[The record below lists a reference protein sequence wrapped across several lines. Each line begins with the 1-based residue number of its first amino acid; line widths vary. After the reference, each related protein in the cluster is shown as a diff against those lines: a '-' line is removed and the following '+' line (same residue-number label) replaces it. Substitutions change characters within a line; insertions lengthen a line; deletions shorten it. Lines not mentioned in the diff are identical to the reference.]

1 MRASRFLGGIWHLGI
16 KEMRSLFRDP
26 MMFGFM
32 LFAFSFAVFS
42 AGKGSSIDLRDAPVA
57 IVDQDRSPL
66 SDRVLAAIHP
76 PEFLQP
82 AIIAND
88 QIADVLDKGE
98 FTFVLVIPQ
107 HFQRDIIAGNA
118 PELQLN
124 IDATQMTQGF
134 TGAAYLASLVNR
146 AVTIHTQ
153 RQVADTESLSPVKL
167 VTRMRFN
174 PTLNSEWFGAVMEL
188 INVTTMLSVILTGA
202 SLIREREH
210 GTLDHLLA
218 MPLTPLQ
225 LMLARLWS
233 MGLVVLVAATL
244 SLRFVVEGAL
254 AMPVA
259 GGYGLFLVATALHLF
274 AMTSMGVLMATIAR
288 NMPQLGL
295 MAMLC
300 IMPMTM
306 LSGGTT
312 PYESMP
318 IAVQWLM
325 NLAPTTHFVAVAQA
339 VLYRGA
345 DAGVVAGH
353 LIALA
358 LIGLAFCWISLRRF
372 RLSLAAV

>member
-1 MRASRFLGGIWHLGI
+1 MRRTRFLSGIWHLGI

-66 SDRVLAAIHP
+66 SARVIAAIHP
-76 PEFLQP
+76 PEFKSPQL
-82 AIIAND
+82 IEFD
-88 QIADVLDKGE
+88 QMADLMDQGQY
-98 FTFVLVIPQ
+98 TFVLVFPPN
-107 HFQRDIIAGNA
+107 FQREVIAGNV

-134 TGAAYLASLVNR
+134 TGASYLASLINR
-146 AVTIHTQ
+146 AVMIHTQ
-153 RQVADTESLSPVKL
+153 RQVVDSESALPVRL

-210 GTLDHLLA
+210 GTLGHLLA

-233 MGLVVLVAATL
+233 MGLVVLVAAML
-244 SLRFVVEGAL
+244 SLRWVIAGAL
-254 AMPVA
+254 AMPIA
-259 GGYGLFLVATALHLF
+259 GSLWLFMLATALHLF
-274 AMTSMGVLMATIAR
+274 AMTSMGVLMATLAR

-300 IMPMTM
+300 IMPMNM

-312 PYESMP
+312 PYETMP
-318 IAVQWLM
+318 LAVQWLM
-325 NLAPTTHFVAVAQA
+325 NLAPTTHFVAIAQA

-345 DAGVVAGH
+345 GAGVVVGH
-353 LIALA
+353 LLALA
-358 LIGLAFCWISLRRF
+358 LIGVAFCAISLRRF
-372 RLSLAAV
+372 RLSLADV